1 MSEKNQAIR
10 GGEFLI
16 RETLAA
22 DIFIPEEWTEEQL
35 MMKQMTLD
43 FVEQRI
49 IPNLERIEVQE
60 EGLVPSLMEEA
71 GALGLIGS
79 SVPEEYGGLGL
90 DFKTT
95 MLITE
100 AIGGA
105 HSFSV
110 SFSAHTGIGTLP
122 ILYYGN
128 EAQKK
133 QWIPGLASGKLKGC
147 YCLTE
152 PSAGSDANSGKT
164 KAKLSEDGK
173 HYLLNGQ
180 QLWITN
186 G

>member
-79 SVPEEYGGLGL
+79 SVPEEYGGHGLGL
-90 DFKTT
+90 QDHH
-95 MLITE
+95 
-100 AIGGA
+100 A
-105 HSFSV
+105 HHRS
-110 SFSAHTGIGTLP
+110 HRG
-122 ILYYGN
+122 
-128 EAQKK
+128 ERMR
-133 QWIPGLASGKLKGC
+133 LA
-147 YCLTE
+147 
-152 PSAGSDANSGKT
+152 
-164 KAKLSEDGK
+164 
-173 HYLLNGQ
+173 
-180 QLWITN
+180 
-186 G
+186 

>member
-16 RETLAA
+16 RETRAA

-79 SVPEEYGGLGL
+79 SQ
-90 DFKTT
+90 T
-95 MLITE
+95 
-100 AIGGA
+100 
-105 HSFSV
+105 
-110 SFSAHTGIGTLP
+110 
-122 ILYYGN
+122 
-128 EAQKK
+128 
-133 QWIPGLASGKLKGC
+133 
-147 YCLTE
+147 
-152 PSAGSDANSGKT
+152 
-164 KAKLSEDGK
+164 
-173 HYLLNGQ
+173 
-180 QLWITN
+180 
-186 G
+186 